1 MARLEINLGVRTADN
16 TLVDIEDRDAKL
28 VLQVSVKG

>member
-16 TLVDIEDRDAKL
+16 TFVDIEDKDAKL
-28 VLQVSVKG
+28 VLQV